1 MYYSQTAFINKLNAV
16 TEATKDDTLDV
27 IREITSTVSD
37 KTNLTIDL
45 ITDSFIDKNIASMDM
60 IPVTNPSSFQG
71 RGVATSDGLFSPYI
85 FGTTQEER
93 RKRYSYIDLGCYVFH
108 PYVYEILKKLNR
120 RFDDIIKGM
129 GSWKINDKGELE
141 EVLEGEDGYDEENTG
156 MDWLMK
162 HFDELKFRKNASH
175 VRSER
180 VSFITSLKKEDL
192 FISKWL
198 IIPIFYRDVIIT
210 NGIADPP
217 EINKMYNKVI
227 MYASQLK
234 KSSLPDQMHI
244 TKWKIQSE
252 LYEIRRFGQKLIEKK
267 NGFFKRNVLGK
278 NIDFGFRSV
287 ISVHDIQNIDKPAD
301 DPIDSEYTGIPLS
314 QCCVLFYPFVVR
326 EVQEL
331 LRQMFQEAGNKIT
344 EYDKKTGKPVRI
356 IQLKDPMEKYTNQY
370 LQKKI
375 NLYIETPGARFRPVH
390 VDTVDGEEVSMVV
403 YVGRPNEEAPREGGM
418 MPVDASGIGTRAL
431 TWTDVIYMA
440 AMEACKDKHVYI
452 TRYPLND
459 YFGTF
464 PSRIFVLSTVK
475 TEERK
480 VNGVIYKHYPSIDPT
495 LPESKVSILFND
507 TITMCNTYLKGLNG
521 DFDGDQVTAKGV
533 FSLEANA
540 EAERLMHSKKH
551 FVNIAGAAM
560 RVIGNEATLTMYT
573 LTRDP
578 VASSGTLSDALKKEL
593 LAMDPEDLSVSW
605 FTKNCTDHY
614 SKSKGEVK
622 ARININSRVTLQPK
636 EYLNNKEVIQTT
648 AGRIIFNK
656 MCIEGKVD
664 SVSGYVN
671 MPFTK
676 KNFGKFVNML
686 SDAIME
692 DKLSTDAYAKFIH
705 YYSFF
710 GLKITA
716 SIAPSFSEAILKPI
730 PEVIKRRDERI
741 KEIEANTDLTPE
753 QKTQEYS
760 KLENELTDMAK
771 GYVKDDPSMILFD
784 SGARGNFGV
793 EYKVMS
799 IFGGLVPNTASGGH
813 DFMTS
818 NYMDGLKKEDIPK
831 AGNLVVGASYPR
843 SVATAVGGYQ
853 TKKYYSAYQSIV
865 LDEPGTNCGSKFTI
879 RIPRLTPKIA
889 NDYMYQYMVIDGKN
903 VCLTP
908 ENVKD
913 YLGKAVNFRTPM
925 GCLGNKICHVCAG
938 DRFRRLGI
946 QNAGLT
952 AGRISNSIMDKNMQA
967 FHQTKVNFNKVDPDS
982 LIV

>member
-71 RGVATSDGLFSPYI
+71 RGVATSNGLFSPYI

-141 EVLEGEDGYDEENTG
+141 EVLEGEDGYNEENTG

-314 QCCVLFYPFVVR
+314 QCCVLFYPFIVR

-356 IQLKDPMEKYTNQY
+356 IQLKDPMEKYT
-370 LQKKI
+370 I
-375 NLYIETPGARFRPVH
+375 H

-403 YVGRPNEEAPREGGM
+403 YVGRPNEEAPRAGGV

-533 FSLEANA
+533 FSQEANE

-578 VASSGTLSDALKKEL
+578 AASSGALSDTLKKEL

-664 SVSGYVN
+664 SVTGYVN

>member
-1 MYYSQTAFINKLNAV
+1 MEYSQLAFINKLNAV
-16 TEATKDDTLDV
+16 TEATQDDSIDI

-45 ITDSFIDKNIASMDM
+45 ITDKFIDKNIATMDM
-60 IPVTNPSSFQG
+60 GEVTNPSSFQG
-71 RGVATSDGLFSPYI
+71 RGVATPDGLFSPYI

-93 RKRYSYIDLGCYVFH
+93 RKRYGYIDLGCYVFH

-120 RFDDIIKGM
+120 KFDDVIKGQS
-129 GSWKINDKGELE
+129 SWRVSKDGDLE

-156 MDWLMK
+156 MDWLIK
-162 HFDELKFRKNASH
+162 HFDEFKFRKNASH
-175 VRSER
+175 SRSER

-198 IIPIFYRDVIIT
+198 VIPIFYRDVIIT

-217 EINKMYNKVI
+217 EINKLYNKVI
-227 MYASQLK
+227 MYSSQLR

-244 TKWKIQSE
+244 TKWKIQTA
-252 LYEIRRFGQKLIEKK
+252 LYDIRRFGQKLIEKK

-278 NIDFGFRSV
+278 NIDFGYRSV

-301 DPIDSEYTGIPLS
+301 DPINLEYSGIPLS
-314 QCCVLFYPFVVR
+314 QCCVLFYPFIVR
-326 EVQEL
+326 ETQEI
-331 LRQMFQEAGNKIT
+331 LRQMFQDNGNKIAR
-344 EYDKKTGKPVRI
+344 YKDGKFIGYYVL
-356 IQLKDPMEKYTNQY
+356 QDPMEKFTSQY

-375 NLYIETPGARFRPVH
+375 NLYIETPGARFRKIH
-390 VDTVDGEEVSMVV
+390 VNTTEGKEISMVV
-403 YVGRPNEEAPREGGM
+403 YIGRPNEEIERKTGEK
-418 MPVDASGIGTRAL
+418 PVDEKGIGTRAL
-431 TWTDVIYMA
+431 TWTDVLYMA
-440 AMEACKDKHVYI
+440 AMEVCKDKHVYI

-464 PSRIFVLSTVK
+464 PSRVFVLSTVK
-475 TEERK
+475 TEKRK
-480 VNGVIYKHYPSIDPT
+480 VNGMVYDHYPVIDPD
-495 LPESKVSILFND
+495 LPESRVSILFND

-521 DFDGDQVTAKGV
+521 DFDGDQVTAKGI
-533 FSLEANA
+533 FSQEANLEA
-540 EAERLMHSKKH
+540 EKLMHSKKH
-551 FVNIAGAAM
+551 FINIAGAAM

-578 VASSGTLSDALKKEL
+578 VASSGTLDDKLKNEL
-593 LAMDPEDLSVSW
+593 IKMDPEDISVSW

-614 SKSKGEVK
+614 SRSKGNVK

-636 EYLNNKEVIQTT
+636 EYMNKELVQTT

-664 SVSGYVN
+664 SVTGFVN
-671 MPFTK
+671 TPFTK
-676 KNFGKFVNML
+676 KNFGSFVNKL
-686 SDAIME
+686 SDYIME
-692 DKLSTDAYAKFIH
+692 DKLTTEAYANFIH

-716 SIAPSFSEAILKPI
+716 SIAPSFSEAILRPI
-730 PEVIKRRDERI
+730 PEVVKKRDARI
-741 KEIEANTDLTPE
+741 KEIESNTNLTPD

-760 KLENELTDMAK
+760 KLENELTEMARN
-771 GYVKDDPSMILFD
+771 YIKDDPSMILFD

-799 IFGGLVPNTASGGH
+799 IFGGLVPNTATGGH
-813 DFMTS
+813 DVMTS

-879 RIPRLTPKIA
+879 RVPRLTPKIA
-889 NDYMYQYMVIDGKN
+889 QEYMYQYIVQGEKN

-913 YLGKAVNFRTPM
+913 FLGKAVNFRTPM
-925 GCLGNKICHVCAG
+925 GCLGDKICHVCAG

-946 QNAGLT
+946 ENAGLT

-982 LIV
+982 LII

>member
-71 RGVATSDGLFSPYI
+71 RGVATSNGLFSPYI

-141 EVLEGEDGYDEENTG
+141 EVLEGEDGYNEENTG

-314 QCCVLFYPFVVR
+314 QCCVLFYPFIVR

-356 IQLKDPMEKYTNQY
+356 IQLKDPMEKYTNQH

-418 MPVDASGIGTRAL
+418 MPVDKSGIGTRAL

-533 FSLEANA
+533 FSLEANE

-636 EYLNNKEVIQTT
+636 EYLNNREVIQTT

-671 MPFTK
+671 TPFTK